1 MIEPSEKS
9 LSNPTL
15 LKKFLESNVIKS
27 AKKLKGKFPPISYK
41 VDNIQRALI
50 IKNIFQLT
58 GQLKDLFLIITSNYI
73 KQPKFRYF
81 LAILLATQS
90 SDLIVSISKDFA
102 IKNKLKLIQYS
113 LFPKNL
119 RINLLS
125 IKEIRNIEEYSKN
138 IDVLKEYKREFR
150 NIMLKIKKLVEN
162 E

>member
-27 AKKLKGKFPPISYK
+27 TKKLKGKFAPISYK
-41 VDNIQRALI
+41 VDNIRRTLI
-50 IKNIFQLT
+50 IKNIFQFR
-58 GQLKDLFLIITSNYI
+58 DVFLLITRNYT
-73 KQPKFRYF
+73 KEPKFRYF
-81 LAILLATQS
+81 LAMLLATQS
-90 SDLIVSISKDFA
+90 SDFLVSISKDFA

-119 RINLLS
+119 RVCLLS
-125 IKEIRNIEEYSKN
+125 IKEIRNIEDYSKS
-138 IDVLKEYKREFR
+138 IEVLQEFKREFR
-150 NIMLKIKKLVEN
+150 NIMQKIKKLVEN